1 MPWKKSDGT
10 IVQIGKSWVDD
21 NKIRHPSNWNIWTD
35 DYKKSMGLTW
45 EDPPSIPT
53 PYDDRFYL
61 GRDDK
66 GNLREKSLTDVN
78 VVDLDGKAL
87 IDPNTG
93 KQMVDL
99 GLKSVWIAKTKE
111 KTNNLL
117 ARTDWMVVRKSEK
130 GTAIPTATATY
141 RDKVRTAC
149 DTIETKINNCS
160 NLTEFKALFDNPL
173 DKDGKPTLDNAPIFD
188 FPSEE

>member
-35 DYKKSMGLTW
+35 AYKKSMGLTW

-173 DKDGKPTLDNAPIFD
+173 DKDGKPTLDNAAIFD

>member
-35 DYKKSMGLTW
+35 AYKKSMGLTW

-160 NLTEFKALFDNPL
+160 NLTEFKALFANPL

>member
-10 IVQIGKSWVDD
+10 TVQIGKSWVDD

-35 DYKKSMGLTW
+35 AYKKSMGLTW

>member
-35 DYKKSMGLTW
+35 AYKKSMGLTW

-130 GTAIPTATATY
+130 GTAIPTTTATY

>member
-35 DYKKSMGLTW
+35 AYKKSMGLTW

-53 PYDDRFYL
+53 PYDDRFYS

-87 IDPNTG
+87 IDPDTG

-160 NLTEFKALFDNPL
+160 NLTEFKALFDNTL
-173 DKDGKPTLDNAPIFD
+173 DKDGKPSLENAPIFD